1 MPKAMPKT
9 VLASLAVAGIVA
21 STAYVSHGA
30 NSSAPESNLQTSQL
44 GQQGEP
50 SDGGTE
56 LPWPSG
62 NSPADSQLPEDKR
75 QLLADLQGNIS
86 AYLARMQDDPAFSA
100 GVLESKESE
109 RAEHENSEP
118 SEPPRPIQTDWPQG
132 IFQDGEAPVSS
143 MDLVATSRWV
153 GLIDGVSVA
162 VYAGSDGQNPKD
174 GKIFVL
180 RGDLGKPSG
189 FVSRPDV
196 GASSVVS
203 ADGSVVVL
211 QTSNGA
217 QLQFDAAKGVSV
229 D

>member
-1 MPKAMPKT
+1 MSKVMPRT
-9 VLASLAVAGIVA
+9 ILASLAVAGIVA
-21 STAYVSHGA
+21 STAYVSHNA
-30 NSSAPESNLQTSQL
+30 SSPASDRNSQSAQPMQA
-44 GQQGEP
+44 EP
-50 SDGGTE
+50 TDGGTE

-62 NSPADSQLPEDKR
+62 HSPADSQLPEEKR
-75 QLLADLQGNIS
+75 ELLAELQGNIS
-86 AYLARMQDDPAFSA
+86 AYLTRMQDDPAFNA
-100 GVLESKESE
+100 EVLANKKSE
-109 RAEHENSEP
+109 RTKHENSEP

-162 VYAGSDGQNPKD
+162 VYVGADGQNPKD
-174 GKIFVL
+174 GKVFIL

-196 GASSVVS
+196 GPLSVVS

-217 QLQFDAAKGVSV
+217 QLKFDAAKGVFV
-229 D
+229 E